1 MSKRY
6 FGTDGIRGRV
16 GEQPMSPDFVMRLGA
31 AAGRV
36 FAAEGRG
43 KVLIGKDTR
52 ISGYMFESALEAG
65 LAASGVDVRL
75 LGPMPTPGVAYL
87 TKTFRAS
94 AGVVISASHNPFHD
108 NGVKFFDGNGGKLP
122 DAVEAAI
129 EAALEAPL
137 QVVDVA
143 SLGKARRVSDAQGR
157 YIEFCK
163 ATLDAG
169 LSLRGLRVALDC
181 AHGATYHVAP
191 AVLTEL
197 GAEVVTMGV
206 TPDGFNINDGCGST
220 APARLQALVRE
231 ARADVG
237 IALDGDGDRVILVDD
252 TGQVVN
258 GDGILFV
265 VATAAAARE
274 RLRGPVVGTVMSNLG
289 LEQAL
294 AAAGIGFERAPV
306 GDRHVLERLHQRGGV
321 LGGEPSGH
329 VICLDRT
336 STGDGIIAA
345 LQVLAVMM
353 ESGRSLRQLVAPL
366 RHFPQIIENVAAS
379 REALG
384 HRDVTAAVVAA
395 RSALGESGRVLLRL
409 SGTEPVVRIMLEG
422 ADEPLIQHHAREIVA
437 ALTQAV
443 TPRLR

>member
-1 MSKRY
+1 MSRRY

-108 NGVKFFDGNGGKLP
+108 NGVKFFGGDGGKLP
-122 DAVEAAI
+122 DAVELAI
-129 EAALEAPL
+129 ETALEAPL

-163 ATLDAG
+163 SALDAG

-197 GAEVVTMGV
+197 GAEVVAMGV
-206 TPDGFNINDGCGST
+206 APDGFNINDGCGST
-220 APARLQALVRE
+220 APAQLQALVRE

-252 TGQVVN
+252 TGQLVN

-265 VATAAAARE
+265 IATAAAARE

-306 GDRHVLERLHQRGGV
+306 GDRHVLERLHQCDGV

-353 ESGRSLRQLVAPL
+353 ETGRSLHQLAAPL

-384 HRDVTAAVVAA
+384 HRDVTAAVAAA
-395 RSALGESGRVLLRL
+395 RSALGQSGRVLLRP

-437 ALTQAV
+437 AVTCAV

>member
-1 MSKRY
+1 MSRRY

-108 NGVKFFDGNGGKLP
+108 NGVKFFGGDGGKLP
-122 DAVEAAI
+122 DAVELAI
-129 EAALEAPL
+129 ETALEAPL

-163 ATLDAG
+163 SALDAG

-197 GAEVVTMGV
+197 GAEVVAMGV
-206 TPDGFNINDGCGST
+206 APDGFNINDGCGST
-220 APARLQALVRE
+220 APAQLQALVRE

-252 TGQVVN
+252 TGQLVN

-265 VATAAAARE
+265 IATAAAARE

-306 GDRHVLERLHQRGGV
+306 GDRHVLERLHQCDGV

-353 ESGRSLRQLVAPL
+353 ETGRSLRQLAAPL

-384 HRDVTAAVVAA
+384 HRDVTAAVAAA
-395 RSALGESGRVLLRL
+395 RSALGQSGRVLLRP

-437 ALTQAV
+437 AVTCAV